1 MLTGH
6 RLPHWFRF
14 RNVPVQVVVT
24 LLGILCWVG
33 ETEIKDKLRI
43 RAIGICKAL
52 ALVGET
58 EIKDKLWI
66 RAIGICEA
74 LALEWETM
82 TGRA

>member
-6 RLPHWFRF
+6 CLPHWFRF

-33 ETEIKDKLRI
+33 ETEIKGKLQI
-43 RAIGICKAL
+43 H
-52 ALVGET
+52 T
-58 EIKDKLWI
+58 
-66 RAIGICEA
+66 IGICEA
-74 LALEWETM
+74 LALEWEMM